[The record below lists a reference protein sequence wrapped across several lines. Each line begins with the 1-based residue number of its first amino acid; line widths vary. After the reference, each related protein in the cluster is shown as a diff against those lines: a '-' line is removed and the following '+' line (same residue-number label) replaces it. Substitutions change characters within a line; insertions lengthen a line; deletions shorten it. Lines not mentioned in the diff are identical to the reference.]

1 MFFNGNNLLQLIN
14 GNNWIYKTVL
24 SWRVFA
30 HSRKHVLF
38 YSKKI
43 NLPFFFLSLEIGYF
57 RKLAIIVAVLP
68 IRIHLFDSEKK
79 RSVIRF
85 SWDFNRFADWMNWD
99 YLWRLGIKIDT
110 NDTQFI
116 VNVDECWT
124 DNNNNLLRQNGISQK
139 WNKWNDLAVVVVFS
153 IPCAIINW
161 NRIVQYQNAIEMEQ
175 RNGNETMWQHNER
188 KWKRIAYREMS
199 SWRHHHH
206 CHCCRRRLRSAIEA
220 TNEYIDPFMW
230 LKHYIL

>member
-1 MFFNGNNLLQLIN
+1 MARLHAFK
-14 GNNWIYKTVL
+14 KTC
-24 SWRVFA
+24 F
-30 HSRKHVLF
+30 VLF
-38 YSKKI
+38 KENK
-43 NLPFFFLSLEIGYF
+43 FTVFFLSRSGNWVFSKIGDNCCCLAHSNQK
-57 RKLAIIVAVLP
+57 RK
-68 IRIHLFDSEKK
+68 EKK

-124 DNNNNLLRQNGISQK
+124 DNNNNLLLRQNGISQK

-153 IPCAIINW
+153 IPCAIIDW

-230 LKHYIL
+230 LKHYSL